1 MIMNRND
8 DYPEIKVSKFPLIS
22 ALLYIVKLEE
32 LNLYPE
38 IKISKFPLISSLLY
52 IVKLNK

>member
-1 MIMNRND
+1 MNRND